1 MADAGGQQPAAAGP
15 TLAERARTLVHLGR
29 QGVLGTASRRR
40 PGHPFAS
47 LMPYAPDERG
57 RPLLL
62 VSGLAV
68 HTQNLAADPRASLLV
83 AERGPEEDALAAG
96 RVTLVGTAAPVD
108 GGAVAAVRGL
118 YLTRHPA
125 AAAWADF
132 GDFAFWRVEV
142 EEAYLIAGFGSMG
155 WIAGADYAAAHADPL
170 ADAAAGIAEHM
181 NRDHADALLELVRAL
196 AGEPAD
202 TARMTS
208 VDRLGFGLRLR
219 AGDRESQTRIAFPRA
234 VSSADETRA
243 VLIEMLR
250 DARRRPPA

>member
-29 QGVLGTASRRR
+29 QGALATVSRRR

-62 VSGLAV
+62 ASGLAV

-96 RVTLVGTAAPVD
+96 RVTLVGTAAPLD
-108 GGAVAAVRGL
+108 GAAVAAARAA
-118 YLTRHPA
+118 YLARHPA
-125 AAAWADF
+125 AAAWVDF
-132 GDFAFWRVEV
+132 GDFAFWRVAV
-142 EEAYLIAGFGSMG
+142 EEVYLVAGFGSMG
-155 WIAGADYAAAHADPL
+155 WIAGADYAAARVDPL
-170 ADAAAGIAEHM
+170 ADAAADIAEHM
-181 NRDHADALLELVRAL
+181 NRDHPDALLELARAL

-202 TARMTS
+202 AARMTS
-208 VDRLGFGLRLR
+208 VDRLGFGLRPHWP
-219 AGDRESQTRIAFPRA
+219 G
-234 VSSADETRA
+234 
-243 VLIEMLR
+243 
-250 DARRRPPA
+250 